1 MSAGLAHPSG
11 RREPPCERELRACIA
26 LNRGYAPIALPEALA
41 RVQRENSV
49 DFGRARARAGFA
61 RGHLIDVVLELP
73 GGRNNEQEV
82 DAAERLVSFVLGEA
96 RADDWL
102 GDVSV
107 VPAPRGGPL
116 RVMQAGGDS
125 SNFFPLSELAA
136 TFEAAVTG
144 LHAGL
149 PPEPLWQQ
157 GGEQRWVLLELD
169 VERADSFP
177 AQSDVALASTFMPEM
192 LKCFLSGAPFA
203 SARFSRE
210 GELFAYLKTEER
222 VRDPRQAL
230 SARRVLED
238 ALDAALVT
246 ERAGRV
252 VGSGMGV
259 VYSYV
264 DFGFHALDRA
274 LSVVTTVARRVGLPP
289 KCWIQFC
296 DTRLANAW
304 VPVHAG
310 APAPPGQR

>member
-1 MSAGLAHPSG
+1 VNRDVARPTA
-11 RREPPCERELRACIA
+11 RCQPPCEGDLRRCVAP
-26 LNRGYAPIALPEALA
+26 NRGYAPLALAEALA
-41 RVQRENSV
+41 SVKRDGGV
-49 DFGRARARAGFA
+49 DFSRARARAGFA

-73 GGRNNEQEV
+73 GGRGNAAEEN
-82 DAAERLVSFVLGEA
+82 AAERLVSLALGEA
-96 RADDWL
+96 RAEDWL
-102 GDVSV
+102 GEVSLV
-107 VPAPRGGPL
+107 VAPRGGAL
-116 RVMQAGGDS
+116 RVVQAS
-125 SNFFPLSELAA
+125 AENSNFFALAELASA
-136 TFEAAVTG
+136 FEAAIGG
-144 LHAGL
+144 LYAGFS
-149 PPEPLWQQ
+149 PQPLWAQ

-230 SARRVLED
+230 AARRVLED
-238 ALDAALVT
+238 ALDAALVS

-264 DFGFHALDRA
+264 DFALHEVDRA
-274 LSVVTTVARRVGLPP
+274 LAVVAEVARRVGLP
-289 KCWIQFC
+289 KRSWIQFC
-296 DTRLANAW
+296 DTPLADAW
-304 VPVHAG
+304 VPMHAD
-310 APAPPGQR
+310 APVPPGQR

>member
-1 MSAGLAHPSG
+1 MNAERARSFG
-11 RREPPCERELRACIA
+11 RWEPPCERELRACVA
-26 LNRGYAPIALPEALA
+26 PDRGDAPVALPQAIV
-41 RVQRENSV
+41 RVQREHGV
-49 DFGRARARAGFA
+49 DFTRARARAGFS

-73 GGRNNEQEV
+73 GGRNVAAEV
-82 DAAERLVSFVLGEA
+82 DAAERLVSLVLGEA
-96 RADDWL
+96 RAEDWL
-102 GDVSV
+102 GDVSI

-116 RVMQAGGDS
+116 RVVQAGGDAS
-125 SNFFPLSELAA
+125 KFFPLPELAA

-144 LHAGL
+144 LYAGL
-149 PPEPLWQQ
+149 PPGPLWQQ
-157 GGEQRWVLLELD
+157 GGEQRWVLLEMD

-264 DFGFHALDRA
+264 DFGFHSLDRA
-274 LSVVTTVARRVGLPP
+274 LSVVTQVARRVGLP
-289 KCWIQFC
+289 KACWVQFC
-296 DTRLANAW
+296 DTPLADAW

-310 APAPPGQR
+310 APAPPAQR

>member
-1 MSAGLAHPSG
+1 MSDEPAPRSG
-11 RREPPCERELRACIA
+11 PCELPCERELRACIA
-26 LNRGYAPIALPEALA
+26 RNRGYGPVALPAALA
-41 RVQRENSV
+41 SVLRENGV

-73 GGRNNEQEV
+73 GGSNSAEEM
-82 DAAERLVSFVLGEA
+82 DAAERLVSLVLGEA
-96 RADDWL
+96 RAEDWL
-102 GDVSV
+102 GDVSIV
-107 VPAPRGGPL
+107 AAPRGGPL
-116 RVMQAGGDS
+116 RVMQSGGEA

-136 TFEAAVTG
+136 TFDAAVAG
-144 LHAGL
+144 LYAGL
-149 PPEPLWQQ
+149 PSEPLWQQ

-169 VERADSFP
+169 VERAASFP

-192 LKCFLSGAPFA
+192 LRCFLSGAPFA

-238 ALDAALVT
+238 ALDAALVS

-274 LSVVTTVARRVGLPP
+274 LSVVTTVARRVGLPQ

-296 DTRLANAW
+296 DTPLADAW
-304 VPVHAG
+304 VPIHAG

>member
-1 MSAGLAHPSG
+1 MAEITRTKG
-11 RREPPCERELRACIA
+11 RREAPCERDLRACIA
-26 LNRGYAPIALPEALA
+26 VDRGYGAVPLSDALT
-41 RVQRENSV
+41 RVQRENGV
-49 DFGRARARAGFA
+49 DLSRARARAGFS

-73 GGRNNEQEV
+73 GGRNDASELN
-82 DAAERLVSFVLGEA
+82 AAEQLVSLLLGEA
-96 RADDWL
+96 RAEDWL

-107 VPAPRGGPL
+107 VAAARGGPL
-116 RVMQAGGDS
+116 RMVQSAGDAS
-125 SNFFPLSELAA
+125 KFFPLAELAA
-136 TFEAAVTG
+136 AFEAAVAG
-144 LHAGL
+144 LYAGL

-157 GGEQRWVLLELD
+157 GGEQRWVLLEMD
-169 VERADSFP
+169 VERAASFP
-177 AQSDVALASTFMPEM
+177 AQSDVALASTFLPEM

-203 SARFSRE
+203 SARFSRA

-238 ALDAALVT
+238 ALDAALVS

-274 LSVVTTVARRVGLPP
+274 LSVVTSVARRVGLPE
-289 KCWIQFC
+289 KSWIQFC
-296 DTRLANAW
+296 DTPLADTW
-304 VPVHAG
+304 VPVHAD
-310 APAPPGQR
+310 APPPPAQR

>member
-1 MSAGLAHPSG
+1 MNAGPAPTSG
-11 RREPPCERELRACIA
+11 RRELPCERLLRACVA
-26 LNRGYAPIALPEALA
+26 PNRGYGAVALPPALA
-41 RVQRENSV
+41 SVQRENGV
-49 DFGRARARAGFA
+49 DFSRARARAGFA

-73 GGRNNEQEV
+73 GGRNDAQEV
-82 DAAERLVSFVLGEA
+82 EAAERLVSLVLGEA
-96 RADDWL
+96 RAEDWL
-102 GDVSV
+102 GEVSLV
-107 VPAPRGGPL
+107 AAPRGGPL
-116 RVMQAGGDS
+116 RVMQSGGEAS
-125 SNFFPLSELAA
+125 SFFPLAELAA
-136 TFEAAVTG
+136 TFDAAIAG

-177 AQSDVALASTFMPEM
+177 AQSDVALASTFLPEM

-203 SARFSRE
+203 SARFSRA

-238 ALDAALVT
+238 ALDAALVS

-264 DFGFHALDRA
+264 DFGFQTLDRA
-274 LSVVTTVARRVGLPP
+274 LSVVTTVARRVGLPQ
-289 KCWIQFC
+289 KSWIQFC
-296 DTRLANAW
+296 DTPLADQW
-304 VPVHAG
+304 VPIHAS